1 MRKRNKWHII
11 AGSLLSLAI
20 IIAVSLSGVI
30 QALSK
35 PSYDKIYKV
44 MVKAGNDVEN
54 SVYEELDSLG
64 AYHIISMTDT
74 FNSIDDIDK
83 AEKIADKFSSV
94 GINSNIQQALLQVM
108 TPYELGVAGKYAK
121 LITDNIGE
129 AQLISVMK
137 AVIADAKKGYDY
149 IIDNAA
155 YSDSRLVIGEG
166 LLINGFNV
174 FMNEL
179 YKDSQV
185 LPYISLIELHK
196 LTRDQMTQIFT
207 ESVKNM
213 TITVSIDNKEDES
226 LHIDVTADWITAQ
239 VNIVKDKENVYI
251 DGSVNDKEFQI
262 GY

>member
-35 PSYDKIYKV
+35 PYYDKIYKV

-83 AEKIADKFSSV
+83 AEKIADKLSSV

-166 LLINGFNV
+166 LLIKGFNV

-226 LHIDVTADWITAQ
+226 LHINVTADWITAQ

-262 GY
+262 EY

>member
-35 PSYDKIYKV
+35 PFYDKIYKV

-262 GY
+262 EY

>member
-1 MRKRNKWHII
+1 
-11 AGSLLSLAI
+11 
-20 IIAVSLSGVI
+20 
-30 QALSK
+30 
-35 PSYDKIYKV
+35 

-155 YSDSRLVIGEG
+155 YSDSRLVIGED

-262 GY
+262 EY